1 MPVQDAARP
10 LSWQERRDRL
20 RLARSENI
28 GPSTYHHLMGMFGS
42 AAAALAAVPDLARRG
57 GSARPIRVV
66 PASEADAELAAC
78 EKAGATVIAFGEA
91 AYPEPLAAIADPP
104 PILSARGHPHLL
116 QRAAVAIVGAR
127 NASAAGARFA
137 RDIAQELGS
146 RGLIVVSGL
155 ARGIDAHA
163 HAGSIESGTVAVLA
177 GGVDQIYPPEHDR
190 LYDRIVA
197 AGAVVSEQPLGMIAH
212 ARHFPRR
219 NRIISG
225 LSLAVVVVEAARRSG
240 SLITARM
247 ALEQGR
253 EVCAVPG
260 FPLDP
265 RHRGTNDLIRKG
277 AVLVESAD
285 DVAEAIAGMFD
296 RPLADGSRLATA
308 PVPHHVDSDVLDK
321 GRARVTEL
329 LGPTPTPIDEVVR
342 QSELTPGEVLTILV
356 ELDLAGRLN
365 RLPGNLVSLIEP
377 DA

>member
-1 MPVQDAARP
+1 VLAQEEIRP
-10 LSWQERRDRL
+10 LSWRERRDRL

-28 GPSTYHHLMGMFGS
+28 GPNTYHHLMGMFGS
-42 AAAALAAVPDLARRG
+42 GAAALAAVPDMARRG
-57 GSARPIRVV
+57 GSARPIRVAAV
-66 PASEADAELAAC
+66 SEADAELAAC
-78 EKAGATVIAFGEA
+78 ERSGITVVTYGEA
-91 AYPEPLAAIADPP
+91 VYPELLAAIADPP
-104 PILSARGHPHLL
+104 PVLAIRGHPHLL
-116 QRAAVAIVGAR
+116 RKAAVAIVGAR

-137 RDIAQELGS
+137 RDLARELGS
-146 RGLIVVSGL
+146 RQLVVVSGM
-155 ARGIDAHA
+155 ARGIDAQA
-163 HAGSIESGTVAVLA
+163 HSGSVQSGTVAVLA
-177 GGVDQIYPPEHDR
+177 GGVDQIYPPEHDL
-190 LYDRIVA
+190 LYDEIVS
-197 AGAVVSEQPLGMIAH
+197 AGAVVSEQPLGTVAH

-265 RHRGTNDLIRKG
+265 RHRGTNDLIRNG

-285 DVAEAIAGMFD
+285 DVADAIAGMLE
-296 RPLADGSRLATA
+296 RPLADVSRPRLVA
-308 PVPHHVDSDVLDK
+308 VPPHVNSDVLDR
-321 GRARVTEL
+321 GRTRVTEL
-329 LGPTPTPIDEVVR
+329 LGPTPTPIDEVIR